1 MPFPDRGPITV
12 VVAEDHPSIRENLRY
27 ILNAERDMICVGVAK
42 TGREAIRV
50 TVEKRPDLLV
60 LDADLRDLDGM
71 EVAIRLRRLAPAVR
85 TILYGGD
92 PVSPGHG
99 FGAFIA
105 KGAPVD
111 ELLVTIRRA
120 AFAAMT
126 QPHQRQR

>member
-1 MPFPDRGPITV
+1 MPFSDSRPKITV

-27 ILNAERDMICVGVAK
+27 ILNAERDMLCVGVAK
-42 TGREAIRV
+42 TGREAIR
-50 TVEKRPDLLV
+50 TTIDKHPDLLL

-92 PVSPGHG
+92 PMAPGHG
-99 FGAFIA
+99 LGAFVA

-111 ELLVTIRRA
+111 ELLTTIRRA
-120 AFAAMT
+120 AFAART
-126 QPHQRQR
+126 QAH